1 MKILYNQ
8 IYMEDKL
15 ELLKRETELKVKII
29 KKIIRKK
36 LVVIPQQN

>member
-1 MKILYNQ
+1 
-8 IYMEDKL
+8 MEDKL

-36 LVVIPQQN
+36 LVVVK